1 MNARV
6 ARYEAT
12 VYYSSTGSSHTKL
25 YPFTQAQADE
35 VGAVLE
41 TDGINIVAA
50 QQLCEKWTKR
60 GTHGDIRYTYRIPFC
75 KAHNAELSGP
85 EGVRAE

>member
-6 ARYEAT
+6 DKYEAT
-12 VYYSSTGSSHTKL
+12 VYHSSTGSSHTKL

-41 TDGINIVAA
+41 TDGISIVSA
-50 QQLCEKWTKR
+50 QQLCAKWTKR
-60 GTHGDIRYTYRIPFC
+60 GAHGDIRYTYRIPFC
-75 KAHNAELSGP
+75 KAPNAEITG
-85 EGVRAE
+85 G